1 LAIVGHPNRPADGVQ
16 GRSGPL
22 PDDALRRLSRRIRDC
37 LNKIIEINWLDGYA
51 AILTWL
57 EVVSMVR
64 AAFEGGGAPF
74 PSTRHR
80 FGSPQHG

>member
-1 LAIVGHPNRPADGVQ
+1 LVIGGHPNRPADGVQ
-16 GRSGPL
+16 ERSWL
-22 PDDALRRLSRRIRDC
+22 RLAAALRRLPRQIRDH
-37 LNKIIEINWLDGYA
+37 LNKIIKINWLDGYA

-57 EVVSMVR
+57 DVVSMVR

>member
-1 LAIVGHPNRPADGVQ
+1 MACKDDPGFGWLLPC
-16 GRSGPL
+16 GRWP
-22 PDDALRRLSRRIRDC
+22 RQIRDFF
-37 LNKIIEINWLDGYA
+37 NKSIEINRLDGYA

-57 EVVSMVR
+57 DVVSMVR